1 MQEFDKGR
9 GPVGFPPIGQPLAC
23 PYSPIRV
30 LARVPLS
37 NSGTAGQLD
46 PDAHPP
52 MSSPRSKIVAS
63 KRLLRVDK
71 HRSIVRRPRTI
82 LTVPWLLTVCDATA
96 RAGLPWVGLPTAH
109 GRHGRAWRSGSR
121 TGPPGSKAQLIR
133 DVPRAPADGHAT
145 HPALHPFGGASG
157 PVLSRV
163 VAKLIWSTATYL
175 FCRRCSNGGQRGA
188 RVAAGQSTG
197 TAAGLAFSLL
207 PVAAATWP

>member
-1 MQEFDKGR
+1 MTASEA
-9 GPVGFPPIGQPLAC
+9 VGVIAPE
-23 PYSPIRV
+23 S
-30 LARVPLS
+30 
-37 NSGTAGQLD
+37 AG
-46 PDAHPP
+46 
-52 MSSPRSKIVAS
+52 
-63 KRLLRVDK
+63 
-71 HRSIVRRPRTI
+71 RRPRTI

-109 GRHGRAWRSGSR
+109 GPTRLRMAQRQPDRAARVEGTTYPR
-121 TGPPGSKAQLIR
+121 CAQT
-133 DVPRAPADGHAT
+133 PANGHAT

-188 RVAAGQSTG
+188 HVAAGQSTG